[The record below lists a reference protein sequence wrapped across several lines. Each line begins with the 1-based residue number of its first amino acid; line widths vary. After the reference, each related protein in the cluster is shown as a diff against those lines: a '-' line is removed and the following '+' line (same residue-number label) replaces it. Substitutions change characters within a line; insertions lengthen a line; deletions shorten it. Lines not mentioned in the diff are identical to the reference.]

1 MSSPEGRLTQAVVES
16 LTLDTEPWLSCEEC
30 FELMDPYAEAVVAGA
45 EPRRR
50 QEMEVHLHACPAC
63 YQEVE
68 SLVALLRRD
77 AGD

>member
-1 MSSPEGRLTQAVVES
+1 MSPHEGRLSRAVVES

-30 FELMDPYAEAVVAGA
+30 FELMDSYAEAVVTGA

-50 QEMEVHLHACPAC
+50 HDIEVHLRACPAC
-63 YQEVE
+63 FEEVE
-68 SLVALLRRD
+68 SLVALLRED